1 MRSFK
6 LYLEDK
12 RLKKL
17 FYIVLFCISL
27 SADTVKVAVAANM
40 SYAMPSIIK
49 SFNKIY
55 PDVKVETVLGSSG
68 KLFAQIKNGAPFD
81 IFLSANMRYPNTLYK
96 ENLTV
101 TKPKVYAY
109 GALSLLSGQKRDF
122 TKGLDILKEK
132 YIQKIAIA
140 NPKTAPYGKAA
151 VEVLKK
157 TGLYDSLKDKF
168 IYTQSVAQATTY
180 SIIAADIGFVAK
192 SSLFSP
198 HMKKYKKGI
207 NWIDVPTTLYT
218 PIKQGIVL
226 IKNSKS
232 SKKFYDFMFSQK
244 AKKIVVDFGYSL

>member
-1 MRSFK
+1 MFK
-6 LYLEDK
+6 KIIFIIL
-12 RLKKL
+12 
-17 FYIVLFCISL
+17 IVLGL
-27 SADTVKVAVAANM
+27 SAETIKVAVAANM

-49 SFNKIY
+49 SFHKIY
-55 PDVKVETVLGSSG
+55 PELNVQTVLGSSG

-81 IFLSANMRYPNTLYK
+81 VFLSANMRYPNTLYK

-122 TKGLDILKEK
+122 SKGLELLKDRS
-132 YIQKIAIA
+132 IQKIAIA

-151 VEVLKK
+151 MQVLKK
-157 TGLYDSLKDKF
+157 TDLLHLVQDKL
-168 IYTQSVAQATTY
+168 IYAQSVAQATTY

-198 HMKKYKKGI
+198 HMKRYKKGI
-207 NWIDVPTTLYT
+207 HWIDIPTSLYT

-226 IKNSKS
+226 LKKSKGAR
-232 SKKFYDFMFSQK
+232 KFYDFMFSQK
-244 AKKIVVDFGYSL
+244 TKKILVTYGYTL